1 MAIDVT
7 VDGPHNIFHFRK
19 LLMFQKRKALSATL
33 CSALWSFVVWLA
45 GKETVIG
52 RWSALHLQWFQDKV
66 EDL

>member
-1 MAIDVT
+1 
-7 VDGPHNIFHFRK
+7 
-19 LLMFQKRKALSATL
+19 MFQKRKALSATL

-52 RWSALHLQWFQDKV
+52 RWSALHLQWFQGQV